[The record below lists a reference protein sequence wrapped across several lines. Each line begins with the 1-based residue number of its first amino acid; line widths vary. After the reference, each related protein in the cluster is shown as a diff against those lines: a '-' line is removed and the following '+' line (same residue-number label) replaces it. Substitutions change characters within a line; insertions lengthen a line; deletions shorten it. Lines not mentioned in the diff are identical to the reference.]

1 MPNGAYILDK
11 IDTQL
16 DIFEIHYPI
25 YLKMVNDL
33 ISNMFQ
39 KSQLETIKL
48 PEILVFLL
56 YFLKGLK
63 IARLWPAKNG
73 F

>member
-1 MPNGAYILDK
+1 
-11 IDTQL
+11 
-16 DIFEIHYPI
+16 
-25 YLKMVNDL
+25 MVNDL